1 MNEPTWYVGIHL
13 RMRGAYS
20 IFFVVHIL
28 PLSPTHMGQITDFLR
43 DTLPVLAHPRAYGAG
58 TVRSTSGSRRL
69 GSSPCIR
76 GRRQMVYYCT
86 CSCGLIPVHTGQ
98 ALNPSRKSSR
108 SMDKRFLL
116 RRLPTIKSVCI
127 ISFRYIFADNTFW
140 SKNRRIQNP
149 SAIQK
154 ISSSGQ
160 CIRLFTQKQ
169 GVTGEHP
176 YFNVQNKKNW
186 IPASCLK
193 SILIP

>member
-86 CSCGLIPVHTGQ
+86 CSCGLISVYTGQ
-98 ALNPSRKSSR
+98 AFVRFKTYQHCTAHPRAYGASPKS
-108 SMDKRFLL
+108 F
-116 RRLPTIKSVCI
+116 
-127 ISFRYIFADNTFW
+127 
-140 SKNRRIQNP
+140 
-149 SAIQK
+149 
-154 ISSSGQ
+154 
-160 CIRLFTQKQ
+160 
-169 GVTGEHP
+169 
-176 YFNVQNKKNW
+176 KKVLW
-186 IPASCLK
+186 IDG
-193 SILIP
+193 